1 MPLCA
6 FKQLLVAV
14 IIPPVCTGH
23 DKISSESHYKGSAAG
38 KNTQRRGH
46 GFCRPSLSLESQDCN
61 VNNWNNYSDF

>member
-38 KNTQRRGH
+38 KKYTNTRTRL
-46 GFCRPSLSLESQDCN
+46 LSAITFIGIAGL
-61 VNNWNNYSDF
+61 